1 MSLRHSSTFEQFFFI
16 WLYRTWNCGNFIG
29 TFLTVWNSF
38 HCIFTQ
44 NLPSMNVW
52 PLTLSFQLS
61 WVFNISFGPL
71 RKLSQAIRS
80 IGDWLSKELF
90 QLLHYSLNCTILP
103 QWHGQTVFDT
113 VTWCSSTV
121 WECIWILY
129 LYLAWKAK
137 KKRYF
142 LLPEWNWQMLRE
154 VWGNFR
160 IEQKNEVFM
169 QANLWWLRARYD
181 GDGASNLADFH
192 NGHTEYAV
200 VQSQWPVPYPT
211 DPHSHTH
218 TSILWKTTIFP
229 VHTLISKPFNLC
241 ITPF

>member
-1 MSLRHSSTFEQFFFI
+1 MTFFHVWAVLYLGIYCI

-29 TFLTVWNSF
+29 IFLTVWNSF

-90 QLLHYSLNCTILP
+90 QLLQYSLNCTILP

-137 KKRYF
+137 KK
-142 LLPEWNWQMLRE
+142 
-154 VWGNFR
+154 
-160 IEQKNEVFM
+160 
-169 QANLWWLRARYD
+169 D
-181 GDGASNLADFH
+181 
-192 NGHTEYAV
+192 
-200 VQSQWPVPYPT
+200 
-211 DPHSHTH
+211 
-218 TSILWKTTIFP
+218 
-229 VHTLISKPFNLC
+229 ISYYLSETGKY
-241 ITPF
+241 